1 MKSVKS
7 KIMEARRGNA
17 RPIPSDYREEEICT
31 DRIFDPAARRT
42 LNVNPSFRN
51 ARRRGQFNAFKFL
64 SQKKGAQEYER
75 LQLRAEEDVHDH
87 LDAVG
92 ASADKRRLDLLAEGV
107 LRKIAEYLETLNKSF
122 DYRLL
127 DVNYE
132 KN

>member
-1 MKSVKS
+1 
-7 KIMEARRGNA
+7 MEDGRFSTPI
-17 RPIPSDYREEEICT
+17 RPLPREEICG

-64 SQKKGAQEYER
+64 SDRKWAQHYER
-75 LQLRAEEDVHDH
+75 LNLCAEDDVRDH
-87 LDAVG
+87 LDAMD
-92 ASADKRRLDLLAEGV
+92 ASADTKRVRALAEGV
-107 LRKIAEYLETLNKSF
+107 LRKIAEFSEALNKSG

-132 KN
+132 KS